1 MSSVPV
7 THRVLF
13 GAIAGALGAACMTV
27 IRMAARRRGIL
38 EKTVPQAVE
47 EWLAARL
54 PGAEKAPPVVHH
66 LADELMHVGYGA
78 ALGGIYGLT
87 VRRRTPTAILRGAGY
102 GFAAWIAGSWIALP
116 LMGAKGASWKKPP
129 AENLVD
135 LLAHLAFGTA
145 TAIVSEEMVVQSDRG
160 PTSDRH
166 RRAARIG

>member
-1 MSSVPV
+1 MSSARV

-27 IRMAARRRGIL
+27 IRMTARRRGII

-54 PGAEKAPPVVHH
+54 PGSEKAPPVVHH
-66 LADELMHVGYGA
+66 LADELLHVGYGA

-102 GFAAWIAGSWIALP
+102 GLAVWIAGSWIALP

-135 LLAHLAFGTA
+135 LLAHLTFGTA
-145 TAIVSEEMVVQSDRG
+145 TAIVSEELAVQSDRG

-166 RRAARIG
+166 RRAARVG

>member
-27 IRMAARRRGIL
+27 IRMTARRRGII

-47 EWLAARL
+47 EWLVARL

-66 LADELMHVGYGA
+66 VADELMHLGYGA

-87 VRRRTPTAILRGAGY
+87 VRRRTRTAMLRGAGY
-102 GFAAWIAGSWIALP
+102 GLAAWIAGSWIALP

-145 TAIVSEEMVVQSDRG
+145 TAIVSEEMAVQTDRG